1 MPRRWR
7 SLCSLA
13 WLALGGSLLAAAPAP
28 PTLVSGTPVERDLA
42 AGETQ
47 TYRAE
52 LAAGRAWRITAE
64 QRGIDVELATTGPDG
79 RRVTVDGPFDRQ
91 GTETMF
97 VEPAVGGIYDV
108 EVVAR
113 EPAAPAGRYE
123 IRLDELPSA
132 TEADRHRVAAEVAMS
147 RAGERYREGTPARR
161 QALAEYQRAV
171 GEWRLLGDR
180 HQEAR
185 ALYAAAVLS
194 RLVDDAREA
203 LKTAETVLPL
213 WQALGD
219 RLWEAATLNEI
230 GLDRL
235 QTGATAEARTAFEQ
249 AVALQ
254 RRIGD
259 RYGEGASTSNLC
271 VTDLAKGELR
281 AGLACYDSALPALRE
296 VRAEALAGS
305 ALLNVGRVWDLLGE
319 PDQALDRYR
328 QAGERMR
335 ATGDREGE
343 ARTLNYIG
351 LLHQELGDNQEAL
364 ADFGRALEVFRALNN
379 RRWQAFA
386 LHNAGLVYQG
396 LGEWSRAASAYE
408 EALRLR
414 REVGDRREEAATL
427 TNLGQVYGA
436 LDRARE
442 ALECQQKA
450 LALRRESGD
459 RLGEAVTLTQ
469 AGRAA
474 LALADIPAARS
485 DFDRAVELL
494 HAAGSRVDEADALR
508 GRGEADLASGEPA
521 KALPS
526 LEEALRLARATGH
539 RPNEAQAELR
549 VAQAERRLGRL
560 ADARTHAGAAVEIL
574 ETLRTRIGSP
584 DLRASFSALRHQA
597 YELDLDLLMASHR
610 AEPAAGW
617 DRAALET
624 GERAR
629 ARTLVEL
636 LNEGGIDVHQGVDPA
651 LLERRTSLLRRLS
664 AKTER
669 SLREHPKG
677 EDERA
682 ALEEE
687 RVAVL
692 RDLDAVEAE
701 IRQRSPGYAAL
712 VQPQPLR
719 AAEIQALLDP
729 GTLLLA
735 YALGDERSYLWAV
748 TRERID
754 SFELPARA
762 RVEELARRVNEELS
776 RFDVDDRPREAA
788 DLSALGRLLLGP
800 VAARLGRLDGQRL
813 VVVPDGALEYIPFGA
828 LPLPGGDPPGG
839 DEARPVP
846 LLERHEVV
854 ELPSVSAL
862 AVLRRTLARRPPA
875 AKGLA
880 LFADP
885 VFDRRDP
892 RVTAPRSAD
901 PATSEP
907 PVFERLPASRQEAE
921 AIAALAAL
929 APVGGSLVALDFDA
943 ALPRVLGDRLSGYR
957 VVHFATHGVIDAARP
972 ALSGLALSMVDA
984 AGRPQEGFLHLHD
997 IYNLKLDADLVVL
1010 SGCRTALGREVRGE
1024 GLIGL
1029 TRGFQYAGAPRVI
1042 ASLWRVEDLATAA
1055 LMGRFY
1061 RALWSE
1067 KLTPAAALREAQLWV
1082 RQQRRWRDPYFWA
1095 GFVLEGDWR

>member
-1 MPRRWR
+1 MWAPFSPGVGAGAGLRP
-7 SLCSLA
+7 LA
-13 WLALGGSLLAAAPAP
+13 WAILGSLLLAAAPVP
-28 PTLVSGTPVERDLA
+28 PALLAGTPVERDLA
-42 AGETQ
+42 PGETQ
-47 TYRAE
+47 TYRVE
-52 LAAGRAWRITAE
+52 LAAGHAWRIAVE
-64 QRGIDVELATTGPDG
+64 QRGIDVELAATGPDG
-79 RRVTVDGPFDRQ
+79 RRVVVDGPFDRQ
-91 GTETMF
+91 GTETLL
-97 VEPAVGGIYDV
+97 VEPAAAAGYAV

-113 EPAAPAGRYE
+113 EPAPPPGHYE

-132 TEADRHRVAAEVAMS
+132 TEADRHRLAAEEAMS

-180 HQEAR
+180 RQEAR

-194 RLVDDAREA
+194 RLVDDARDA
-203 LKTAETVLPL
+203 LKTAESVLPL
-213 WQALGD
+213 WRALGD
-219 RLWEAATLNEI
+219 PLWEAATLNEI

-281 AGLACYDSALPALRE
+281 AGLACYEGALPALRE
-296 VRAEALAGS
+296 VKAEALAAS

-328 QAGERMR
+328 QAGERMQ
-335 ATGDREGE
+335 ATGDHEGE
-343 ARTLNYIG
+343 ARTLNFIG

-364 ADFGRALEVFRALNN
+364 ADFGTALEIFRASNN

-386 LHNAGLVYQG
+386 LHNTGLVYQG
-396 LGEWSRAASAYE
+396 LGEWPRAASAYE

-427 TNLGQVYGA
+427 TNLGQVYAA
-436 LDRARE
+436 LCRARE
-442 ALECQQKA
+442 ALDCQQKA

-474 LALADIPAARS
+474 LVLADLPAARS
-485 DFDRAVELL
+485 DFDRAVEIL
-494 HAAGSRVDEADALR
+494 HAAGSRVDESDALR
-508 GRGEADLASGEPA
+508 GRGEAELASGEPA
-521 KALPS
+521 RALPS

-539 RPNEAQAELR
+539 QPSEAQAELR

-574 ETLRTRIGSP
+574 ETLRTRIGSA

-597 YELDLDLLMASHR
+597 YELDLDLLMESHR

-617 DRAALET
+617 DRVALET

-692 RDLDAVEAE
+692 RDLDAVEAA
-701 IRQRSPGYAAL
+701 IRERSPAYAAL

-762 RVEELARRVNEELS
+762 RVEALARKVNEELS
-776 RFDVDDRPREAA
+776 RFDVDGRRREAA
-788 DLSALGRLLLGP
+788 DAAALGRLLLGP
-800 VAARLGRLDGQRL
+800 VAARLGGQRL
-813 VVVPDGALEYIPFGA
+813 VVVPDGALEYIPFGV
-828 LPLPGGDPPGG
+828 LPQPDGDV
-839 DEARPVP
+839 DRPVS
-846 LLERHEVV
+846 LLEGHEVV
-854 ELPSVSAL
+854 DLPSASAL
-862 AVLRRTLARRPPA
+862 AVLRRTLASRPPA
-875 AKGLA
+875 AKPLA

-892 RVTAPRSAD
+892 RVAAPGRS
-901 PATSEP
+901 PATGEP
-907 PVFERLPASRQEAE
+907 AAFERLPASRQEAE
-921 AIAALAAL
+921 AIAALAPA
-929 APVGGSLVALDFDA
+929 GGSLVALDFDA

-957 VVHFATHGVIDAARP
+957 VVHFATHGVIDAERP

-1029 TRGFQYAGAPRVI
+1029 ARGFQYAGAPRVI
-1042 ASLWRVEDLATAA
+1042 ASLWPVEDLATAA